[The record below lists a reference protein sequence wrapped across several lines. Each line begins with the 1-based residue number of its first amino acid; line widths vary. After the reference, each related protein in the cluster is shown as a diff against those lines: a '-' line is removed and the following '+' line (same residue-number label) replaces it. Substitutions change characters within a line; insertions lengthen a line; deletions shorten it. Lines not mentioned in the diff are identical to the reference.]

1 MSVEILCDEC
11 QRAIDNRDESYCG
24 GCYGDLER
32 RIDDLEREKADLQSE
47 VGSYDTEILR
57 LGREVDGLKRDLEEV
72 RDG

>member
-1 MSVEILCDEC
+1 MSVEISCDEC
-11 QRAIDNRDESYCG
+11 RKSIDNREESYCA
-24 GCYGDLER
+24 GCHGDLER